1 MLGAEYRHIRM
12 AGAPDALPLVR
23 AAFPDAEVVVHERLC
38 PLEIAT
44 KPIRL
49 SAVPER
55 AAVVAFSRRAVYHV
69 AGLLRRAGR
78 RPAVLYGAMPPEVR
92 RHEVARFVAGEADV
106 VVATDVIGHGIN
118 LPVAAVIFAETEKFD
133 GVSRREL
140 SAWEVAQIAGRAGRF
155 GLEPSG
161 IAAALTGV
169 FGPVGSPQDGHQGGH
184 SDRRCRQRC
193 ARLPEHS
200 LRQARPEP

>member
-1 MLGAEYRHIRM
+1 M
-12 AGAPDALPLVR
+12 
-23 AAFPDAEVVVHERLC
+23 
-38 PLEIAT
+38 
-44 KPIRL
+44 
-49 SAVPER
+49 
-55 AAVVAFSRRAVYHV
+55 
-69 AGLLRRAGR
+69 
-78 RPAVLYGAMPPEVR
+78 LYGAMPPEVR

-169 FGPVGSPQDGHQGGH
+169 LGLSAAPRTVTKAATPTVDVGNGVLGYQSIRYGRLAPSLDDLAATEATQLPV
-184 SDRRCRQRC
+184 
-193 ARLPEHS
+193 RLEAWAKEAVAVAH
-200 LRQARPEP
+200 RVGWV